1 MEIKVEKSP
10 LEDVLIVSHQVY
22 EDARGFFMEVFHQ
35 GLFEQAGLPANFV
48 QLNHS
53 RSSKGVLRGL
63 HFQWEPPMGKL
74 MRVTVGKAF
83 LVAVDI
89 RKNSPTLGEWFGKLA
104 GTREIRILVMLMLI
118 VAPLSAFVNNTPV
131 VVVFMPILLALAR
144 KHDLVASRFLIP
156 LSYAAIVGGTC
167 TIIGT
172 STNLVASGIAKERG
186 LEEFGMFEVSK
197 LGVIFVG
204 VTFFYMLF
212 IGRKLLPDRVT
223 LSTLFESDEGKEFLT
238 VAIISKGSELI
249 GKKIKDSR
257 FGKIRNF
264 RVIEVVRSGNKLT
277 TSIDQIVFEEGDQ
290 LLVKTRVEGV
300 MDAGE
305 TTGIEIGVEGELGL
319 QSLRTDSAILIEGV
333 IGPGSS
339 LVGRSLKDLNFRER
353 FGVIILAVHRRGV
366 NLRDSFENVKLA
378 FGDTILVEGSVERI
392 NTLSQERDFIN
403 LSQPK
408 GRSIRRSKVPFAVG
422 ALLLFMG
429 LASFEVAPLIVLAL
443 GAALF
448 TLFTRCIE
456 PSEAYES
463 IDWKVVFMIFGML
476 GLGTALQEVKVIEN
490 IAIKATD
497 WAAILNNIH
506 VLVAV
511 IYLITAVLTEIISNN
526 AVAALLTPIAI
537 TIGVA
542 LDLDPRPLVVA
553 VMFAASASFSTPIG
567 YQTNTYVYG
576 AGGYKFTDFSRVGI
590 PLALILWGL
599 STLLIPLMWS
609 H

>member
-1 MEIKVEKSP
+1 MDFNQIFVCITLVLVFIAFVKEWFSPDLVAMGALVLLVGAGILPEEKALAVFSNP
-10 LEDVLIVSHQVY
+10 APIIVSC
-22 EDARGFFMEVFHQ
+22 M
-35 GLFEQAGLPANFV
+35 FV
-48 QLNHS
+48 LS
-53 RSSKGVLRGL
+53 AALERTGTI
-63 HFQWEPPMGKL
+63 E
-74 MRVTVGKAF
+74 A
-83 LVAVDI
+83 
-89 RKNSPTLGEWFGKLA
+89 LGEWFGKLA
-104 GTREIRILVMLMLI
+104 GTREMRILVMLMLI

-197 LGVIFVG
+197 LGIIFVV

-238 VAIISKGSELI
+238 VAIISKDSELI
-249 GKKIKDSR
+249 GKNIKDSR
-257 FGKIRNF
+257 LGKIRNF

-277 TSIDQIVFEEGDQ
+277 NSIGQIVFEEGDQ

-300 MDAGE
+300 IDAGE
-305 TTGIEIGVEGELGL
+305 TTGIEIGVEAELGL
-319 QSLRTDSAILIEGV
+319 QRLHTDSAILIEGV

-378 FGDTILVEGSVERI
+378 FGDTILVEGGVDRI
-392 NTLSQERDFIN
+392 NNLSQERDFIN

-422 ALLLFMG
+422 ALLLFMV
-429 LASFEVAPLIVLAL
+429 LASFKVAPLIVLAL
-443 GAALF
+443 GASLF

-476 GLGTALQEVKVIEN
+476 GLGSALQEVKVVESV
-490 IAIKATD
+490 AIKVTD

-526 AVAALLTPIAI
+526 AVAALLTPVAI
-537 TIGVA
+537 TIGTA
-542 LDLDPRPLVVA
+542 LDIDPRPLVVA

-590 PLALILWGL
+590 PLALILWAL
-599 STLLIPLMWS
+599 STFLIPLMWNS
-609 H
+609 

>member
-1 MEIKVEKSP
+1 MDFNQIFVCIILVLVFIAFVKEWFSP
-10 LEDVLIVSHQVY
+10 DLVAMGAFVLLVGAGILPEGKALAVFSNPAPIIVSC
-22 EDARGFFMEVFHQ
+22 M
-35 GLFEQAGLPANFV
+35 FV
-48 QLNHS
+48 LS
-53 RSSKGVLRGL
+53 AALERTGTI
-63 HFQWEPPMGKL
+63 E
-74 MRVTVGKAF
+74 A
-83 LVAVDI
+83 
-89 RKNSPTLGEWFGKLA
+89 LGEWFGKLA
-104 GTREIRILVMLMLI
+104 GTREMRILVMLMLI

-197 LGVIFVG
+197 LGIIFVA

-223 LSTLFESDEGKEFLT
+223 LSTLFESDESKEFLT
-238 VAIISKGSELI
+238 VAVISKGSALI

-257 FGKIRNF
+257 LGKIRNF

-277 TSIDQIVFEEGDQ
+277 DSIDQIVFEEGDQ

-319 QSLRTDSAILIEGV
+319 QRLHTDSAVLIEGV

-378 FGDTILVEGSVERI
+378 FGDTILVEGAVDRI

-422 ALLLFMG
+422 ALLLFMV
-429 LASFEVAPLIVLAL
+429 LASLKVAPLIVLAL

-476 GLGTALQEVKVIEN
+476 GLGSALQEVKVVES
-490 IAIKATD
+490 IAIKVTD

-506 VLVAV
+506 VLVAI

-542 LDLDPRPLVVA
+542 LDIDPRPLVVA

-590 PLALILWGL
+590 PLALILWAL
-599 STLLIPLMWS
+599 STLLIPLMWNS
-609 H
+609 

>member
-1 MEIKVEKSP
+1 MDFNQIFVCIILVVVFIAFVKEWFSPDLVAMGAFVLLLGAGILPEEKALAVFSNP
-10 LEDVLIVSHQVY
+10 APIIVSC
-22 EDARGFFMEVFHQ
+22 M
-35 GLFEQAGLPANFV
+35 FV
-48 QLNHS
+48 LS
-53 RSSKGVLRGL
+53 AALERTGTI
-63 HFQWEPPMGKL
+63 E
-74 MRVTVGKAF
+74 A
-83 LVAVDI
+83 
-89 RKNSPTLGEWFGKLA
+89 LGEWFGKLA
-104 GTREIRILVMLMLI
+104 GTREMRILVILMLI

-172 STNLVASGIAKERG
+172 STNLVASGIAKEGG

-238 VAIISKGSELI
+238 VAIISKDSELI

-257 FGKIRNF
+257 LGKIRNF

-277 TSIDQIVFEEGDQ
+277 ISIDQIVFEEGDQ

-378 FGDTILVEGSVERI
+378 FGDTILVEGGVERI

-429 LASFEVAPLIVLAL
+429 LASFKVAPLIVLAL

-490 IAIKATD
+490 IAIKVTD

-590 PLALILWGL
+590 PLALILWAL
-599 STLLIPLMWS
+599 STWLIPLMWS

>member
-1 MEIKVEKSP
+1 MDFNQIFVCIILVVVFIAFVKEWFSPDLVAMGAFVLLLGAGILPEEKALAVFSNP
-10 LEDVLIVSHQVY
+10 APIIVSC
-22 EDARGFFMEVFHQ
+22 M
-35 GLFEQAGLPANFV
+35 FV
-48 QLNHS
+48 LS
-53 RSSKGVLRGL
+53 AALERTGTI
-63 HFQWEPPMGKL
+63 E
-74 MRVTVGKAF
+74 A
-83 LVAVDI
+83 
-89 RKNSPTLGEWFGKLA
+89 LGEWFGKLA
-104 GTREIRILVMLMLI
+104 GTREMRILVMLMLI

-172 STNLVASGIAKERG
+172 STNLVASGIAKEGG

-204 VTFFYMLF
+204 VTFLYMLF

-257 FGKIRNF
+257 LGKIRNF
-264 RVIEVVRSGNKLT
+264 RIIEVVRSGNKLT

-305 TTGIEIGVEGELGL
+305 TTGIEIGVKGELGL
-319 QSLRTDSAILIEGV
+319 QSLHTDSAILIEGV

-429 LASFEVAPLIVLAL
+429 LASFKVAPLIVLAL

-490 IAIKATD
+490 IAIKVTD

>member
-1 MEIKVEKSP
+1 MDFNQIFVCIILVLVFIAFVKEWFSPDLVAMGALVLLVGAGILPEEKALAVFSNP
-10 LEDVLIVSHQVY
+10 APIIVSC
-22 EDARGFFMEVFHQ
+22 M
-35 GLFEQAGLPANFV
+35 FV
-48 QLNHS
+48 LS
-53 RSSKGVLRGL
+53 AALERTGTI
-63 HFQWEPPMGKL
+63 E
-74 MRVTVGKAF
+74 A
-83 LVAVDI
+83 
-89 RKNSPTLGEWFGKLA
+89 LGEWFEKLA
-104 GTREIRILVMLMLI
+104 GTREMRILVMLMLI

-197 LGVIFVG
+197 LGVIFVA

-249 GKKIKDSR
+249 GKNIKDSR
-257 FGKIRNF
+257 LGKIRNF
-264 RVIEVVRSGNKLT
+264 RIIEVVRSGNKLT
-277 TSIDQIVFEEGDQ
+277 NSIGQIVFEESDQ

-300 MDAGE
+300 IDAGE
-305 TTGIEIGVEGELGL
+305 TTGIEIGVEAELGL
-319 QSLRTDSAILIEGV
+319 QRLHTDSAILIEGV

-378 FGDTILVEGSVERI
+378 FGDTILVEGGVDRI
-392 NTLSQERDFIN
+392 NNLSQERDFIN

-422 ALLLFMG
+422 ALLLFMV
-429 LASFEVAPLIVLAL
+429 LASFKVAPLIVLAL

-448 TLFTRCIE
+448 TLFTRCVE

-476 GLGTALQEVKVIEN
+476 GLGSALQEVKIVESV
-490 IAIKATD
+490 AIKVTD

-526 AVAALLTPIAI
+526 AVAALLTPVAI
-537 TIGVA
+537 TIGIA
-542 LDLDPRPLVVA
+542 LDIDPRPLVVA

-590 PLALILWGL
+590 PLALILWAL
-599 STLLIPLMWS
+599 STFLIPLMWS
-609 H
+609 S

>member
-1 MEIKVEKSP
+1 MDFNQIFVCITLVLVFIAFVKEWFSPDLVAMGALVLLVGAGILPEEKALAVFSNP
-10 LEDVLIVSHQVY
+10 APIIVSC
-22 EDARGFFMEVFHQ
+22 M
-35 GLFEQAGLPANFV
+35 FV
-48 QLNHS
+48 LS
-53 RSSKGVLRGL
+53 AALERTGTI
-63 HFQWEPPMGKL
+63 E
-74 MRVTVGKAF
+74 A
-83 LVAVDI
+83 
-89 RKNSPTLGEWFGKLA
+89 LGEWFGKLA
-104 GTREIRILVMLMLI
+104 GTREMRILVMLMLI

-197 LGVIFVG
+197 LGIIFVV

-238 VAIISKGSELI
+238 VAIISKDSELI
-249 GKKIKDSR
+249 GKNIKDSR
-257 FGKIRNF
+257 LGKIRNF

-277 TSIDQIVFEEGDQ
+277 NSIGQIVFEEGDQ

-300 MDAGE
+300 IDAGE
-305 TTGIEIGVEGELGL
+305 TTGIEIGVEAELGL
-319 QSLRTDSAILIEGV
+319 QRLHTDSAILIEGV

-378 FGDTILVEGSVERI
+378 FGDTILVEGGVDRI
-392 NTLSQERDFIN
+392 NNLSQERDFIN

-422 ALLLFMG
+422 ALLLFMV
-429 LASFEVAPLIVLAL
+429 LASFKVAPLIVLAL
-443 GAALF
+443 GASLF

-476 GLGTALQEVKVIEN
+476 GLGSALQEVKVVESV
-490 IAIKATD
+490 AIKVTD

-526 AVAALLTPIAI
+526 AVAALLTPVAI
-537 TIGVA
+537 TIGTA
-542 LDLDPRPLVVA
+542 LEIDPRPLVVA

-590 PLALILWGL
+590 PLALILWAL
-599 STLLIPLMWS
+599 STFLIPLMWNS
-609 H
+609 

>member
-1 MEIKVEKSP
+1 MDFNQIFVCIILVLVFIAFVKEWFSPDLVAMGAFVLLVGAGMLPEEKALAVFSNP
-10 LEDVLIVSHQVY
+10 APIIVSC
-22 EDARGFFMEVFHQ
+22 M
-35 GLFEQAGLPANFV
+35 FV
-48 QLNHS
+48 LS
-53 RSSKGVLRGL
+53 AALEKTGTI
-63 HFQWEPPMGKL
+63 E
-74 MRVTVGKAF
+74 A
-83 LVAVDI
+83 
-89 RKNSPTLGEWFGKLA
+89 LGEWFGKLA
-104 GTREIRILVMLMLI
+104 GTREMRILVIMMLI

-197 LGVIFVG
+197 LGVVFVA

-212 IGRKLLPDRVT
+212 IGRRLLPDRVT

-238 VAIISKGSELI
+238 VAIISKDSELI
-249 GKKIKDSR
+249 GKKIKNSR
-257 FGKIRNF
+257 LGKIRNF
-264 RVIEVVRSGNKLT
+264 RIIEVVRSGNKLT
-277 TSIDQIVFEEGDQ
+277 DSIDQIVFEEGDQ

-319 QSLRTDSAILIEGV
+319 QKLQTDSAVLIEGV
-333 IGPGSS
+333 IGPGAS

-378 FGDTILVEGSVERI
+378 FGDTILVEGSVDRI

-403 LSQPK
+403 LSQTK
-408 GRSIRRSKVPFAVG
+408 GRSVRRSKVPFAVG
-422 ALLLFMG
+422 ALLLFMV
-429 LASFEVAPLIVLAL
+429 LASFKVAPLIVFAL

-448 TLFTRCIE
+448 SLFTRCIE

-476 GLGTALQEVKVIEN
+476 GLGSTLQEVKVVESV
-490 IAIKATD
+490 AIKVTD

-511 IYLITAVLTEIISNN
+511 IYLVTAVLTEIISNN

-537 TIGVA
+537 TIGAA
-542 LDLDPRPLVVA
+542 LDVDPRPLVVA

-590 PLALILWGL
+590 PLALILWAL
-599 STLLIPLMWS
+599 SIWLIPLMWS
-609 H
+609 T

>member
-1 MEIKVEKSP
+1 MDFNQIFVCIILVVVFIAFVKEWFSPDLVAMGAFVLLLGAGILPEEKALAVFSNP
-10 LEDVLIVSHQVY
+10 APIIVSC
-22 EDARGFFMEVFHQ
+22 M
-35 GLFEQAGLPANFV
+35 FV
-48 QLNHS
+48 LS
-53 RSSKGVLRGL
+53 AALERTGTI
-63 HFQWEPPMGKL
+63 E
-74 MRVTVGKAF
+74 A
-83 LVAVDI
+83 
-89 RKNSPTLGEWFGKLA
+89 LGEWFGKLA
-104 GTREIRILVMLMLI
+104 GTREMRILVMLMLI

-257 FGKIRNF
+257 LGKIRNF

-277 TSIDQIVFEEGDQ
+277 ASIDQIVFEEGDQ

-305 TTGIEIGVEGELGL
+305 TAGIEIGVEGELGL

-429 LASFEVAPLIVLAL
+429 LASFKVAPLIVLAL

-490 IAIKATD
+490 IAIKVTD

-537 TIGVA
+537 TSGVA

>member
-1 MEIKVEKSP
+1 MDFNQIFVCIILVVVFIAFVKEWFSP
-10 LEDVLIVSHQVY
+10 DLVAMGAFVLLVGVGILPEAKALAVFSNPAPIIVSC
-22 EDARGFFMEVFHQ
+22 M
-35 GLFEQAGLPANFV
+35 FV
-48 QLNHS
+48 LS
-53 RSSKGVLRGL
+53 AALERTGTI
-63 HFQWEPPMGKL
+63 E
-74 MRVTVGKAF
+74 A
-83 LVAVDI
+83 
-89 RKNSPTLGEWFGKLA
+89 LGEWFGKLA
-104 GTREIRILVMLMLI
+104 GSKEMRILVMLMLI

-172 STNLVASGIAKERG
+172 STNLVASGIAKESG
-186 LEEFGMFEVSK
+186 YLEEFGMFEVSK
-197 LGVIFVG
+197 LGVVFVL

-212 IGRKLLPDRVT
+212 VGRKLLPDRVT

-238 VAIISKGSELI
+238 VAVISRGSELI

-257 FGKIRNF
+257 LGKIRNF
-264 RVIEVVRSGNKLT
+264 RVIEVVRSGNKLVS
-277 TSIDQIVFEEGDQ
+277 SIDQVVFEEGDQ

-305 TTGIEIGVEGELGL
+305 TTGIEIGIEGELGL
-319 QSLRTDSAILIEGV
+319 QRLHTDSAILIEGV

-366 NLRDSFENVKLA
+366 NLRDSFENVNLA
-378 FGDTILVEGSVERI
+378 FGDTILVEGGVDRI
-392 NTLSQERDFIN
+392 NRLSQERDFIN

-408 GRSIRRSKVPFAVG
+408 ERSIRRSKVPFAVG

-429 LASFEVAPLIVLAL
+429 LASLTDAPLIVLAL
-443 GAALF
+443 GAALL

-456 PSEAYES
+456 PSEAYDS

-476 GLGTALQEVKVIEN
+476 GLGSALQEVKIVEML
-490 IAIKATD
+490 AIKVTD
-497 WAAILNNIH
+497 WASIFNNIH

-511 IYLITAVLTEIISNN
+511 IYLITAVLTELISNN
-526 AVAALLTPIAI
+526 AVAALLTPVAI
-537 TIGVA
+537 TIGIA

-567 YQTNTYVYG
+567 YQTNTYIYG
-576 AGGYKFTDFSRVGI
+576 AGGYKFTDFSRVGV
-590 PLALILWGL
+590 PLAVILWIL
-599 STLLIPLMWS
+599 STFLIPLMWS
-609 H
+609 G

>member
-1 MEIKVEKSP
+1 MDFNQIFVCIILVVVFIAFVKEWFSPDLVAMGAFVLLLGAGILPEEKALAVFSNP
-10 LEDVLIVSHQVY
+10 APIIVSC
-22 EDARGFFMEVFHQ
+22 M
-35 GLFEQAGLPANFV
+35 FV
-48 QLNHS
+48 LS
-53 RSSKGVLRGL
+53 AALERTGTI
-63 HFQWEPPMGKL
+63 E
-74 MRVTVGKAF
+74 A
-83 LVAVDI
+83 
-89 RKNSPTLGEWFGKLA
+89 LGEWFGKLA
-104 GTREIRILVMLMLI
+104 GTREMRILVMLMLI

-172 STNLVASGIAKERG
+172 STNLVASGIAKEGG

-257 FGKIRNF
+257 LGKIRNF

-305 TTGIEIGVEGELGL
+305 TAGIEIGVEGELGL

-429 LASFEVAPLIVLAL
+429 LASFKVAPLIVLAL

-490 IAIKATD
+490 IAIKVTD

>member
-1 MEIKVEKSP
+1 MDFNQIFVCIILVVVFIAFVKEWFSPDLVAMGAFVLLLGAGILPEEKALAVFSNP
-10 LEDVLIVSHQVY
+10 APIIVSC
-22 EDARGFFMEVFHQ
+22 M
-35 GLFEQAGLPANFV
+35 FV
-48 QLNHS
+48 LS
-53 RSSKGVLRGL
+53 AALERTGTI
-63 HFQWEPPMGKL
+63 E
-74 MRVTVGKAF
+74 A
-83 LVAVDI
+83 
-89 RKNSPTLGEWFGKLA
+89 LGEWFGKLA
-104 GTREIRILVMLMLI
+104 GTREMRILVMLMLI

-172 STNLVASGIAKERG
+172 STNLVASGIAKEGG

-257 FGKIRNF
+257 LGKIRNF

-305 TTGIEIGVEGELGL
+305 TTGIEIGVKGELGL
-319 QSLRTDSAILIEGV
+319 QSLHTDSAILIEGV

-429 LASFEVAPLIVLAL
+429 LASFKVAPLIVLAL

-490 IAIKATD
+490 IAIKVTD